1 MTMSIYTR
9 VCVDNINKIMNAVY
23 IHNTILYKI
32 PSHKYI
38 IVGTHTTAYRAYQ
51 YINLHTYIS
60 GKHMFVHKV
69 VEQMVHLTQVVEQMV
84 HLTQVVEQLVHHTS
98 GGATGA
104 SHKWWSSWFISQVVD
119 QLVRTSHTSVGA
131 VGASHTLN
139 SPHPCTH
146 KSSPSV
152 HRRPHLQGSV
162 PRAHQTRSDTE

>member
-84 HLTQVVEQLVHHTS
+84 HLTQVVEQLVPLTS
-98 GGATGA
+98 GRAAGA
-104 SHKWWSSWFISQVVD
+104 SHKWWSNWCITQVVE
-119 QLVRTSHTSVGA
+119 QLVHLTSGGSAGTYISHKCRSSWCITHTQ
-131 VGASHTLN
+131 L
-139 SPHPCTH
+139 
-146 KSSPSV
+146 SPSV
-152 HRRPHLQGSV
+152 HSQELTFGP
-162 PRAHQTRSDTE
+162 